1 MGQLLQSVVW
11 ESLDSLNVKQLQPML
26 LLLLLHPECLVC
38 SSNRDAGG
46 YCFCTIKWF
55 ASSKLATPWTVQQMW
70 LYSAKLMHFLSCETN
85 AKSFGKRKQMPE
97 SSDSPK
103 PWRAAVK
110 DWSTWAKAQKTH
122 SLKFK
127 LAMGHCCEIQA
138 CDSFL
143 LIGTK
148 VETANLATFQL
159 QLLSGFIPDPHR
171 VVLPDHHSRLVAAAG
186 TIALPASKQSCKC
199 HDTNRLAFQW
209 DCQSLNFQEI
219 ILYIEGPAWTGWLS
233 SEIDKW
239 QKNKYILLLYII

>member
-1 MGQLLQSVVW
+1 MWNNYNPCCCCCCFYTQNG
-11 ESLDSLNVKQLQPML
+11 
-26 LLLLLHPECLVC
+26 LVC

-85 AKSFGKRKQMPE
+85 AKSFGKRKQMPA

-171 VVLPDHHSRLVAAAG
+171 VVLPDHHSG
-186 TIALPASKQSCKC
+186 CWHNSPSCKQAIMQMPW
-199 HDTNRLAFQW
+199 HKQAGFPVRLSKSQFSRNNTIYRRPSLNRLAFQR
-209 DCQSLNFQEI
+209 DRQM
-219 ILYIEGPAWTGWLS
+219 A
-233 SEIDKW
+233 
-239 QKNKYILLLYII
+239 KNKYILL